1 MQVENKS
8 SLIFDFV
15 YRLLFE
21 EISSVLYI
29 DAYIHSLSEL
39 PHSTPNDLEGTVSV
53 SVVVRREH
61 RMYKLINNA
70 GCIEIMRLNKNGIY
84 LSHAEKD
91 VICCTAQQLL
101 LISILDAL
109 K

>member
-1 MQVENKS
+1 MSLTMKETKNLLKRCSRQNNEQKVLVRFQGNFSNPIHQLQFMQVENKS

-61 RMYKLINNA
+61 RMYK
-70 GCIEIMRLNKNGIY
+70 
-84 LSHAEKD
+84 
-91 VICCTAQQLL
+91 
-101 LISILDAL
+101 
-109 K
+109 